1 MAGDRGT
8 MSNRGEATIW
18 DSANKRHNR
27 PLKERAA
34 HLKGVIK
41 RGDWN
46 DVVLVVRD
54 RHIRYSINGHLMT
67 DLIDNSPLALREGIL
82 ALQLHEGYTMDVRF
96 KDLRL
101 KVLSE

>member
-1 MAGDRGT
+1 T

-18 DSANKRHNR
+18 DRANKRHNR

-34 HLKGVIK
+34 HLKSVIK

-46 DVVLVVRD
+46 DVVIVVRD
-54 RHIRYSINGHLMT
+54 RHIHYSINVHLMT
-67 DLIDNSPLALREGIL
+67 DLTDNSPLALHEGIL
-82 ALQLHEGYTMDVRF
+82 ALLLHDDYTRDFRF